1 MISEELLDLA
11 FAYRK
16 TALWEKIGDR
26 DIFAFRLE
34 TGEPVLVAVMGKIGE
49 HCAIAAYPGNRGL
62 KAYISA
68 LTPPPPN
75 QNSLKRFESFI
86 SQDCIQ
92 LELTQKDKV
101 LEDELEEIEVYAKK
115 KGISLDGNKAYP
127 SFVRYFPYHEAG
139 SLTQEADQNILATA
153 LKMAISLSLSLEFIT
168 APSLGILG
176 LKRRSDPI
184 PIFRLEDGQLYP
196 DGECYFP
203 KAAVFESDYLKADN
217 PMLSAETKKL
227 PRSKN
232 YFFADLGH
240 VPRITRD
247 SDDST
252 PYFPGVLFM
261 IDKNSPIGDGITF
274 KADPETQGQKAI
286 LEFDSYWL
294 SHGYI
299 PEGIICVSEKTYAF
313 LKDYCEKT
321 GIEVNL
327 DPSMMEHLNDIEES
341 FYQRFE
347 GDVSLDD
354 DIANLIQMILKM
366 NKDEIRNLPEDLVSS
381 LKDMIAYGAFT
392 PEIRQQLKEKL
403 N

>member
-1 MISEELLDLA
+1 MISKELLDLA

-26 DIFAFRLE
+26 EIFAFRLE
-34 TGEPVLVAVMGKIGE
+34 KGEPVLIAVMGKIGE

-92 LELTQKDKV
+92 LELTQKNKV
-101 LEDELEEIEVYAKK
+101 LENELEEIEAHAKK
-115 KGISLDGNKAYP
+115 NGISMDGNNAYP
-127 SFVRYFPYHEAG
+127 SFVRYFPFHEAG
-139 SLTQEADQNILATA
+139 SLSQEEDQHILAAA
-153 LKMAISLSLSLEFIT
+153 LKVAISLSQSLESNT
-168 APSLGILG
+168 AQSLGIPG
-176 LKRRSDPI
+176 IKRRSDPI
-184 PIFRLEDGQLYP
+184 PIFRLEDGKLYP
-196 DGECYFP
+196 DGECFFP
-203 KAAVFESDYLKADN
+203 KATVSESDYLKADN
-217 PMLSAETKKL
+217 PMLSADTKKL

-240 VPRITRD
+240 VPRIVRD
-247 SDDST
+247 SDNSV

-261 IDKNSPIGDGITF
+261 IDKNSPMGDGITF

-294 SHGYI
+294 NHGYI
-299 PEGIICVSEKTYAF
+299 PEGIVCVSEKTYAF

-321 GIEVNL
+321 GIEVSL
-327 DPSMMEHLNDIEES
+327 DPGMMENLYDIEES
-341 FYQRFE
+341 FYQRFTGE
-347 GDVSLDD
+347 ESRG
-354 DIANLIQMILKM
+354 
-366 NKDEIRNLPEDLVSS
+366 
-381 LKDMIAYGAFT
+381 
-392 PEIRQQLKEKL
+392 
-403 N
+403 